1 MNHTIDVANF
11 VDSRPISPYQWLILA
26 ICTLIAAVDGLD
38 VAILSFLVPSLAH
51 DWGVP
56 KAAFGLVIGAG
67 LFGVAVGALAVG
79 PVSDRKGRKTV
90 ILIAMALCAI
100 GTFGCAGSHAP
111 AEMSVWRFFTGIG
124 LGAALPNATTV
135 LAEYS
140 PQRHRARLIAVMFV
154 GFSLGAASAGFT
166 AAQLLPWIGWK
177 GMLVLGAV
185 LPVLCAVLVATCLPE
200 SVRFLVVR
208 GAPSERVAR
217 ILSRLSSA
225 RLDGAT
231 RFTLPELAGVRHT
244 AIAGLFKGGLGLGS
258 ALLWVAYFMGLL
270 VYYLLTSWLPSLIVQ
285 TGQPIEKAA
294 VVSALLLLGAS
305 TGTLLMGWLMDR
317 LHPTQVVA
325 TAFALGAGLL
335 YYVGRGLES
344 FLALQ
349 VCVFLAGL
357 FISGAL
363 SSMNTLAA
371 MFYPTQSRA
380 SGVSW
385 MLGIGRFG
393 GILGAMGGG
402 WLLAA
407 GWDISRI
414 FMTLAVPALA
424 AGVALAAKG
433 LRYAQPPQRLPGDVA
448 TSH

>member
-1 MNHTIDVANF
+1 M
-11 VDSRPISPYQWLILA
+11 
-26 ICTLIAAVDGLD
+26 
-38 VAILSFLVPSLAH
+38 
-51 DWGVP
+51 
-56 KAAFGLVIGAG
+56 
-67 LFGVAVGALAVG
+67 
-79 PVSDRKGRKTV
+79 
-90 ILIAMALCAI
+90 
-100 GTFGCAGSHAP
+100 
-111 AEMSVWRFFTGIG
+111 
-124 LGAALPNATTV
+124 
-135 LAEYS
+135 
-140 PQRHRARLIAVMFV
+140 
-154 GFSLGAASAGFT
+154 
-166 AAQLLPWIGWK
+166 
-177 GMLVLGAV
+177 
-185 LPVLCAVLVATCLPE
+185 
-200 SVRFLVVR
+200 
-208 GAPSERVAR
+208 
-217 ILSRLSSA
+217 
-225 RLDGAT
+225 
-231 RFTLPELAGVRHT
+231 
-244 AIAGLFKGGLGLGS
+244 
-258 ALLWVAYFMGLL
+258 
-270 VYYLLTSWLPSLIVQ
+270 
-285 TGQPIEKAA
+285 
-294 VVSALLLLGAS
+294 
-305 TGTLLMGWLMDR
+305 
-317 LHPTQVVA
+317 
-325 TAFALGAGLL
+325 
-335 YYVGRGLES
+335 GRGLES